1 MYTSTRSKLNKNAS
15 TAIIDG
21 LAFDGGLYIKGDLE
35 QIDINSLKNKSY
47 KEIAFIILRSF
58 LDDFSDE
65 DVFDAINKAYDSK
78 FAYEDVVNVKK
89 CNDAYFLELFHGP
102 TMAFKDVALSILPL
116 LMVKSKKIQ
125 KQNNKTV
132 ILTATSGD
140 TGSAALS
147 GFHAD
152 ENTEMVVL
160 YPTNG
165 VSLIQEKQML
175 SFKNERLHPVAI
187 KGNFDD
193 AQTLVK
199 KIFSDENLRAEIIK
213 NNIDLTSANSIN
225 IGRLVPQIVYYFYS
239 YFKEVKNCK
248 DKINFVVP
256 TGNFGN
262 ILAGYIAKELGL
274 PVNKLICASNS
285 NNVLYDFFKKGVY
298 DRNREFFKTISP
310 SMDILVSSNLERLLY
325 HVSGS
330 DLEVKGMMEDL
341 NSKGKYET
349 SLEFKDFHSEYVDI
363 ETTYKGIKEV
373 YDKYDYLIDPHTAVG
388 YIAYKKYVDETND
401 DTKTIIASTAHPFK
415 FPEAICKALDLPFE
429 GEFEAISMLSEKCN
443 IKYPEVFKKLK
454 SDYKK
459 TVWEKEESYENLCN
473 LIKELAND

>member
-1 MYTSTRSKLNKNAS
+1 MA
-15 TAIIDG
+15 
-21 LAFDGGLYIKGDLE
+21 E
-35 QIDINSLKNKSY
+35 LKNN
-47 KEIAFIILRSF
+47 I
-58 LDDFSDE
+58 
-65 DVFDAINKAYDSK
+65 
-78 FAYEDVVNVKK
+78 
-89 CNDAYFLELFHGP
+89 
-102 TMAFKDVALSILPL
+102 
-116 LMVKSKKIQ
+116 
-125 KQNNKTV
+125 
-132 ILTATSGD
+132 
-140 TGSAALS
+140 
-147 GFHAD
+147 
-152 ENTEMVVL
+152 
-160 YPTNG
+160 
-165 VSLIQEKQML
+165 
-175 SFKNERLHPVAI
+175 
-187 KGNFDD
+187 
-193 AQTLVK
+193 
-199 KIFSDENLRAEIIK
+199 RAEIMHLYGK
-213 NNIDLTSANSIN
+213 NNKEFNLSSANSIN

-373 YDKYDYLIDPHTAVG
+373 YDKHLDNLRFTGV
-388 YIAYKKYVDETND
+388 VDRSEVNVFV
-401 DTKTIIASTAHPFK
+401 TI
-415 FPEAICKALDLPFE
+415 
-429 GEFEAISMLSEKCN
+429 
-443 IKYPEVFKKLK
+443 
-454 SDYKK
+454 
-459 TVWEKEESYENLCN
+459 
-473 LIKELAND
+473 

>member
-1 MYTSTRSKLNKNAS
+1 MYTSTRSKMNINAS
-15 TAIIDG
+15 KAIIDG
-21 LAFDGGLYIKGDLE
+21 IAPDGGLFVKKLEKKFSNDDLVKL
-35 QIDINSLKNKSY
+35 SKLSY
-47 KEIAFIILRSF
+47 KELAFEIMKLF
-58 LDDFSDE
+58 FNDFKEENLSALID
-65 DVFDAINKAYDSK
+65 KAYTNTFDTENLVEVKSFDK
-78 FAYEDVVNVKK
+78 FA
-89 CNDAYFLELFHGP
+89 FLELYHGN
-102 TMAFKDVALSILPL
+102 TLAFKDVALSILPHL
-116 LMVKSKKIQ
+116 LDESKKI
-125 KQNNKTV
+125 NNQTNSTI

-140 TGSAALS
+140 TGSAALC
-147 GFHAD
+147 GFSTAD
-152 ENTEMVVL
+152 STKMIVL
-160 YPTNG
+160 YPTQG
-165 VSLIQEKQML
+165 VSKIQEKQML
-175 SFKNERLHPVAI
+175 SFSSDKQKVIAI
-187 KGNFDD
+187 NGNFDD
-193 AQTLVK
+193 AQRLVK
-199 KIFSDENLRAEIIK
+199 KAFNDENNKEFNLS
-213 NNIDLTSANSIN
+213 SANSIN

-349 SLEFKDFHSEYVDI
+349 SLKFKDFHSEYVDI